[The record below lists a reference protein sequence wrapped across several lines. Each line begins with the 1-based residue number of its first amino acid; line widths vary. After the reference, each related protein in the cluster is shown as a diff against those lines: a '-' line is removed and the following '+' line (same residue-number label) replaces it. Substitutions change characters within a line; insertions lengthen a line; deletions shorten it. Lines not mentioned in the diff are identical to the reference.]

1 VPVGAPPRPLPR
13 ATVYSHVGMWTSSGG
28 SRLVSRVTSEHV
40 ASSTFAA
47 AQVAASA
54 SRRAD
59 LQQQRQRQ
67 RQQTRRVSTAC
78 GRGVCL
84 DAMSRWTVAYC
95 ALITGSSRA
104 ATAMGSFIM
113 LTVVLGGELV
123 GRGELLALVVV
134 VVSVERLLSVASL

>member
-1 VPVGAPPRPLPR
+1 
-13 ATVYSHVGMWTSSGG
+13 
-28 SRLVSRVTSEHV
+28 
-40 ASSTFAA
+40 
-47 AQVAASA
+47 
-54 SRRAD
+54 
-59 LQQQRQRQ
+59 
-67 RQQTRRVSTAC
+67 
-78 GRGVCL
+78 
-84 DAMSRWTVAYC
+84 MSRWTVAYC